1 MSIIEM
7 AKLFNITSPFQLG
20 DLGFVSFIFYH
31 TRKRAKQD
39 LLFKHQIGRLIKSIV
54 NQAT

>member
-1 MSIIEM
+1 M

-20 DLGFVSFIFYH
+20 DLGFVSFITYH

-39 LLFKHQIGRLIKSIV
+39 LQLRHQIGRLIKSIV